1 MVNVTRFTAREF
13 DSWSGMTSIKLAK
26 FEPVGPAGNGNGL
39 MTEQVVDQVR
49 LMIQHGK
56 LRPGDRIP
64 PERELAKQLGV
75 SRASLRAGLRFL
87 AAIGVLNSRHGSGTY
102 IADGPPALD
111 GAPLNMLAAL
121 HGFTTAKMFEARRMV
136 EVAVAGLAAE
146 HATDEH
152 LRIMA
157 EEVTET
163 YAALDNPQEYLIHDF
178 GFHRAVGAASGNP
191 ILSSIME
198 MISEVLYQRRCKT
211 VGRSRDLKE
220 SVEMHRKI
228 YRAIRARDA
237 EAARAA
243 MSEHLMLAEQA
254 LASEEVSDGAP
265 DESNANA
272 TESTT
277 GFVAAG

>member
-1 MVNVTRFTAREF
+1 
-13 DSWSGMTSIKLAK
+13 
-26 FEPVGPAGNGNGL
+26 
-39 MTEQVVDQVR
+39 
-49 LMIQHGK
+49 
-56 LRPGDRIP
+56 
-64 PERELAKQLGV
+64 V
-75 SRASLRAGLRFL
+75 SRASLRSGLRFL

-121 HGFTTAKMFEARRMV
+121 HGFTTEKMFEARRLV

-163 YAALDNPQEYLIHDF
+163 YAALDNPQEYLIHYF

-198 MISEVLYQRRCKT
+198 MIAEVHQAMQDCWSF
-211 VGRSRDLKE
+211 SRL
-220 SVEMHRKI
+220 RI
-228 YRAIRARDA
+228 C
-237 EAARAA
+237 
-243 MSEHLMLAEQA
+243 
-254 LASEEVSDGAP
+254 G
-265 DESNANA
+265 NA
-272 TESTT
+272 
-277 GFVAAG
+277 

>member
-1 MVNVTRFTAREF
+1 M
-13 DSWSGMTSIKLAK
+13 
-26 FEPVGPAGNGNGL
+26 
-39 MTEQVVDQVR
+39 
-49 LMIQHGK
+49 
-56 LRPGDRIP
+56 
-64 PERELAKQLGV
+64 
-75 SRASLRAGLRFL
+75 SRASLRSGLRFL

-121 HGFTTAKMFEARRMV
+121 HGFTTEKMFEARRLV

-163 YAALDNPQEYLIHDF
+163 YAALDNPQEYLIHYF

-198 MISEVLYQRRCKT
+198 MIAEVHQAMQDCWSF
-211 VGRSRDLKE
+211 SRL
-220 SVEMHRKI
+220 RI
-228 YRAIRARDA
+228 C
-237 EAARAA
+237 
-243 MSEHLMLAEQA
+243 
-254 LASEEVSDGAP
+254 G
-265 DESNANA
+265 NA
-272 TESTT
+272 
-277 GFVAAG
+277 